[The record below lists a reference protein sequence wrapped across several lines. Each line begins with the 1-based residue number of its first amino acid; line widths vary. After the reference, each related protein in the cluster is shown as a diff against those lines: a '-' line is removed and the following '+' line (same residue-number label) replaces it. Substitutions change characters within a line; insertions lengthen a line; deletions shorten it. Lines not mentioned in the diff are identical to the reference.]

1 VVVPHIESLGDLL
14 SSVQLYEDGG
24 STLNATALELPDL
37 TSGAALPGA
46 GDASDSE

>member
-1 VVVPHIESLGDLL
+1 VIVPHVESLGDLL

-37 TSGAALPGA
+37 TSGAAQLGA
-46 GDASDSE
+46 GDDSE